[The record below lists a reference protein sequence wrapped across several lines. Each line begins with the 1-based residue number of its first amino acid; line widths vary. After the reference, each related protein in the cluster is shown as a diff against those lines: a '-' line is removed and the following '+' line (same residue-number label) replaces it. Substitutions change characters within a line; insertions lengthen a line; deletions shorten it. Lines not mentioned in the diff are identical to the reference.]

1 MSVRTI
7 VETTIIAVAA
17 EQSKELPRLT
27 DELLLL
33 ESGLDSLCVAVIV
46 AKLEDQ
52 LGVDPFSSMEI
63 LEFPKT
69 IGDFIGLYELA
80 LV

>member
-1 MSVRTI
+1 MV
-7 VETTIIAVAA
+7 VESTIIEVAA
-17 EQSKELPRLT
+17 EQSKDLPKLT
-27 DELLLL
+27 DGLLLL

-52 LGVDPFSSMEI
+52 LGVDPFTSMEI

>member
-1 MSVRTI
+1 MSVRII
-7 VETTIIAVAA
+7 VESTIIEVAA
-17 EQSKELPRLT
+17 EQSKDIPKLS
-27 DELLLL
+27 DGLLLL

-52 LGVDPFSSMEI
+52 LGVDPFTSMNI